1 MAASLF
7 CLQEGVFKN
16 FHTTINPGPLP
27 IFAEYE
33 AQKRSDASFK
43 YPIPRKDS
51 VCDDYLDVL
60 MKIIEFIRP
69 RKMFPTIFF
78 TDGNLKDEYEKLEI
92 NERIIKKILEEA
104 CEYDVA
110 EKLKIYPMNYLLFFL
125 KFFAAKEKEL
135 KGDEEG
141 TEAFASLESAEEEFQ
156 REQIDFEF
164 FTVS

>member
-1 MAASLF
+1 
-7 CLQEGVFKN
+7 
-16 FHTTINPGPLP
+16 
-27 IFAEYE
+27 
-33 AQKRSDASFK
+33 
-43 YPIPRKDS
+43 
-51 VCDDYLDVL
+51 

-141 TEAFASLESAEEEFQ
+141 SEAFASLESAEEEFQ

-164 FTVS
+164 FTVSWKLNFLKIFKFMQISGSVWLSWFSWCFSSMLLIKDPSFRLHNC